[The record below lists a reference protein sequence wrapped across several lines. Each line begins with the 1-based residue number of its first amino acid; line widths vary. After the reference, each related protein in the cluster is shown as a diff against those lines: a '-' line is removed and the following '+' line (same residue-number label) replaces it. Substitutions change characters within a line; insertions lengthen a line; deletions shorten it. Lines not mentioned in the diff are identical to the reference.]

1 MLNALSVL
9 RDRRAAAP
17 GRFRAISVWVSAP
30 QYSWSWQFASRSSS
44 ASSAVTDGDQFWGR
58 HFSAMSDGDVFYGT
72 EIYTDRAPCAAQVSG
87 CKIIGFSTV
96 LGMAARSML
105 DVRIVRSHLF
115 ELRDS
120 SFIMPNHLPHIAHYA
135 MSPTASSDSRFAF
148 AHYVQSEAAPALP
161 MQQWCGVQPP
171 MQRVMLRSLVS
182 VGGEG
187 IAAPCCG
194 HREPLY
200 THRSR
205 FACSMRVPLR
215 RGRGVGVF

>member
-1 MLNALSVL
+1 MITRHLEPGLLERRHGRHSSIFLELAVCVSEQQ
-9 RDRRAAAP
+9 RQQRREQRRAVL
-17 GRFRAISVWVSAP
+17 G
-30 QYSWSWQFASRSSS
+30 SSF
-44 ASSAVTDGDQFWGR
+44 QR
-58 HFSAMSDGDVFYGT
+58 HVRWRCILWHQPF
-72 EIYTDRAPCAAQVSG
+72 TDRAPCAAQVTG
-87 CKIIGFSTV
+87 YKIIGLSTV
-96 LGMAARSML
+96 LATAARSML
-105 DVRIVRSHLF
+105 DVQIVRSHLC

-148 AHYVQSEAAPALP
+148 ALQAQTDGAGVWPI
-161 MQQWCGVQPP
+161 QQWCGVQPP
-171 MQRVMLRSLVS
+171 VLLMRFGSLVS
-182 VGGEG
+182 VGVEG

-215 RGRGVGVF
+215 RGRGVWVFGYR

>member
-1 MLNALSVL
+1 MRCAGHWLQN
-9 RDRRAAAP
+9 
-17 GRFRAISVWVSAP
+17 
-30 QYSWSWQFASRSSS
+30 SW
-44 ASSAVTDGDQFWGR
+44 
-58 HFSAMSDGDVFYGT
+58 
-72 EIYTDRAPCAAQVSG
+72 
-87 CKIIGFSTV
+87 FSTV
-96 LGMAARSML
+96 LATAARSML
-105 DVRIVRSHLF
+105 DVRIVRSHIF

-120 SFIMPNHLPHIAHYA
+120 SFIMPSDLPHIAHCA

-187 IAAPCCG
+187 TAAQCCG
-194 HREPLY
+194 HREPPY

-215 RGRGVGVF
+215 RWGGVGFSDICKLDSLMHVRCGHGVNMYVGTPEHQFFHSYVLSYYLNSVTSQ

>member
-1 MLNALSVL
+1 MV
-9 RDRRAAAP
+9 
-17 GRFRAISVWVSAP
+17 GTP
-30 QYSWSWQFASRSSS
+30 QYSCSWRFASRSSS
-44 ASSAVTDGDQFWGR
+44 GSSAVTNGDQFWGLQ
-58 HFSAMSDGDVFYGT
+58 FSAMSDGDVFYCT
-72 EIYTDRAPCAAQVSG
+72 ETYSNRAPCAAQVSG
-87 CKIIGFSTV
+87 CKIFGLSTA
-96 LGMAARSML
+96 LATAARSML
-105 DVRIVRSHLF
+105 DVQIVRSHLC

-161 MQQWCGVQPP
+161 MQQWCSVQPP
-171 MQRVMLRSLVS
+171 VQLMRFGSLVS

-194 HREPLY
+194 RREPPC

>member
-1 MLNALSVL
+1 
-9 RDRRAAAP
+9 
-17 GRFRAISVWVSAP
+17 
-30 QYSWSWQFASRSSS
+30 
-44 ASSAVTDGDQFWGR
+44 
-58 HFSAMSDGDVFYGT
+58 MSDGDAFFDNET
-72 EIYTDRAPCAAQVSG
+72 SSNCAPCAAQVSG
-87 CKIIGFSTV
+87 CKIIGLSTV
-96 LGMAARSML
+96 LATAARSML

-182 VGGEG
+182 VGMEA

-194 HREPLY
+194 RREPPC

-215 RGRGVGVF
+215 RGGGRGFLISVS